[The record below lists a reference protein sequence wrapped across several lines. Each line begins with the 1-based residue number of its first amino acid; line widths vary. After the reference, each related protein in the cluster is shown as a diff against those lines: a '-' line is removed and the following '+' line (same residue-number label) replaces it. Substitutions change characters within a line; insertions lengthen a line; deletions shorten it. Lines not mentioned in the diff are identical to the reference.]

1 MNAPRT
7 RVQRRPV
14 HGVLLLDKPL
24 GLSSNQAL
32 QKAKWLLRAEKAG
45 HTGTLDPLAS
55 GVLPLCFGAAT
66 KFSQLHLDAD
76 KTYEATARLGVRT
89 STGDAEGDVIAE
101 RPVDVTVADL
111 ARVEALFTGPLRQVP
126 PMHSALKKDG
136 KALYE
141 YARDGIEIERAPRDV
156 IVRSLSLAWIEPELI
171 RIVATVSKG
180 TYIRTLGEDIG
191 EALGCGA
198 HLRSLRRL
206 STGDFDATRCIT
218 LDGLEAMDETERLAC
233 LLPVESLVSGHGRVT
248 LQADDAARFL
258 SGLRR
263 RGEWADADE
272 IAVFGSQPVAFLGTA
287 HARARELIPGRWLN
301 PIEIQQILLNAP
313 VNATFCETTP

>member
-156 IVRSLSLAWIEPELI
+156 IVRSLSLAWI
-171 RIVATVSKG
+171 G
-180 TYIRTLGEDIG
+180 
-191 EALGCGA
+191 
-198 HLRSLRRL
+198 HLHPHAGR
-206 STGDFDATRCIT
+206 
-218 LDGLEAMDETERLAC
+218 
-233 LLPVESLVSGHGRVT
+233 GH
-248 LQADDAARFL
+248 
-258 SGLRR
+258 R
-263 RGEWADADE
+263 RGAGMRRAP
-272 IAVFGSQPVAFLGTA
+272 ALAATPVD
-287 HARARELIPGRWLN
+287 R
-301 PIEIQQILLNAP
+301 
-313 VNATFCETTP
+313 